1 VTATRWWLLPAAV
14 VATALLLSGCSALGG
29 KKAAAVSTSVFD
41 VKPGQCFNAPT
52 EVKSELSSISRT
64 PCTSP
69 HTQEA
74 YAIVTY
80 APGGGVTSAGA
91 VSAPSAA
98 GASGS
103 AASGTAFPGED
114 VLTSYAQGVCAQQ
127 FTGYI
132 GVDYLD
138 SKLFFTY
145 LLPSARGWEQ
155 ADDRNI
161 ICFVTTTGASLTT
174 SVKGSKQ

>member
-1 VTATRWWLLPAAV
+1 MSPIRLRARQRRWLLVPAAV
-14 VATALLLSGCSALGG
+14 LGVALLVSGCSAVGG

-41 VKPGQCFNAPT
+41 VKPGECFTAPT
-52 EVKSELSSISRT
+52 EVKSELSNISRT
-64 PCTSP
+64 PCTTA

-74 YAIVTY
+74 YAIVKY
-80 APGGGVTSAGA
+80 APAGA
-91 VSAPSAA
+91 TATTASATS
-98 GASGS
+98 S
-103 AASGTAFPGED
+103 AFPGED

-127 FTGYI
+127 FTGYV

-155 ADDRNI
+155 ADDRSV
-161 ICFVTTTGASLTT
+161 ICFVTTTGASLTK